1 MKKILAVLLASLL
14 LLPALALAEGCEISA
29 NGTATIT
36 AQPDIVSVDV
46 TAEVTSATIADA
58 QQKISEIAAN
68 ATKAL
73 LDLGVAEQDIVT
85 INYNYSPT
93 YDYSGDTP
101 RQTGYQAYHSLHVT
115 CRDVDM
121 LDAVL
126 AAATDNGMTQVYG
139 VNFDVSN
146 RTELYR
152 QALAMA
158 VEAAGEK
165 AAKLAEPLGLTKLT
179 PKCVTE
185 NGGYDYGVYA
195 NAVADRT
202 EAVMAAGSAGIR
214 SGDISVSASVNVVY
228 EAEE

>member
-1 MKKILAVLLASLL
+1 MKKICAALLAALL
-14 LLPALALAEGCEISA
+14 LVPALALADGCEISA

-36 AQPDIVSVDV
+36 AQPDVVSVDV

-58 QQKISEIAAN
+58 QQQISEIAAN

-85 INYNYSPT
+85 VNYSYSPT
-93 YDYSGDTP
+93 YDYSGDSP

-115 CRDVDM
+115 CRDIEM

-139 VNFDVSN
+139 VSFDVSN
-146 RTELYR
+146 RSELYR
-152 QALAMA
+152 EALALA

-165 AAKLAEPLGLTKLT
+165 AQKLAEPLGLTKLSS
-179 PKCVTE
+179 KSVYE

-195 NAVADRT
+195 NAVADR
-202 EAVMAAGSAGIR
+202 AVAAEGSGSAGIR
-214 SGDISVSASVNVVY
+214 SGDISVSASVTVTY
-228 EAEE
+228 DAEK